1 MNLRRTITGCV
12 MAILFATVMTFG
24 FFLQVF
30 FPPSCLYAGTMES
43 LTKAAGKGDSVAC
56 FHIGLMYDR
65 GSGVGKNREE
75 AEKWFKEGEDL
86 IDPLRLDII
95 RLAIGETKEL
105 PKDRSDAVNRY
116 RLKAE
121 KGDTALQLLLGS
133 LYTIPQVQDEAVKW
147 YRLAAEGNC
156 AYAQFIVAQLLDQED
171 EKIVW
176 YQRAGENGYV
186 NAYGEIGDIQRGKK
200 NYAEM
205 LTWYRTAAER
215 GDVRTQER
223 LGDIL
228 KEGKIVPKDMAEA
241 VRYYK
246 LAADK
251 GSMTAIKTLAVIYEK
266 GEGVPKDAVEA
277 IRWYGKLAEQDGEY
291 GVRIAK
297 FYHAGKDVPR
307 DMAEALRWYRFATEK
322 GEASAFESL
331 IALYESG
338 KDMPRDMAEAL
349 KWHVKL
355 AEMDPDHYVRVAD
368 IYRFGE
374 GVPADI
380 KKALAYYQMALK
392 KSEGSG
398 ALEALGDLYSEGKD
412 IAKDIPQAL
421 NWYGKAAEKGNADAA
436 FKLAGILEMEKLN
449 RTEIDKW
456 FRRAAVLGSDKAQT
470 RVGLTYLSGDG
481 ASPDYRQAGQWLRKA
496 ANANNK
502 TAVEKL
508 AALYRNGLGAPL
520 AMKEAADKWRKENN
534 IDLSHN
540 PERALIKGSMIV
552 QQYGYPVAR
561 ETRAALKK
569 QQALRAAQIVASND
583 FLKMQKIPVVSDQKQ
598 TVYLDSITSGW
609 LPGEKKLF
617 ERYSDDDDA
626 AVCVMK
632 LDLFGAQGLLA
643 MNYDSLFKTKQV
655 TEKLEGRTA
664 YNHADAPAPEE
675 SYDGL
680 IIDATDRDFRPAI
693 FNRIFTKGK
702 ALLYDPSRSAKE
714 IFLKRGSG
722 GYANT
727 LEDAKQLLAG
737 DGVKNPLIVKA
748 IGTTTITD
756 VMVSDDD
763 AARIFAADK
772 LGSFLFAAKVAYA
785 FTDTLERAAMRGD
798 LKASVQLAEFYL
810 FGDKERRNY
819 ERGARWYAHAA
830 EKGHALG
837 QNNLG
842 AMYES
847 GQGVKQ
853 DYSTAAT
860 WYEKSAR
867 RGYAKA
873 QVNLAILYRNGWG
886 VGKDDTEALKWFTEA
901 EKQDYRMQQEETR
914 NRWHIPWGLLQDL
927 EEADRWQGRVKK
939 IVADEQKKK

>member
-1 MNLRRTITGCV
+1 MNLRRITMTGGV
-12 MAILFATVMTFG
+12 KAVLFATVMVSG
-24 FFLQVF
+24 FFLQML
-30 FPPSCLYAGTMES
+30 FPLACLYAGTLES
-43 LTKAAGKGDSVAC
+43 LTKAAGKGDAVAC
-56 FHIGLMYDR
+56 FRIGLMYDS

-75 AEKWFKEGEDL
+75 AEKWFKKGEEL
-86 IDPLRLDII
+86 IDPLRMDII
-95 RLAIGETKEL
+95 KLAIGKTKKL
-105 PKDRSDAVNRY
+105 PRESSDAVNRY

-121 KGDTALQLLLGS
+121 KGDTALQLFLGS

-156 AYAQFIVAQLLDQED
+156 AYAQFTVAQLLDQED

-186 NAYGEIGDIQRGKK
+186 NAYEEIGDIQRGKK
-200 NYAEM
+200 NYTEM
-205 LTWYRTAAER
+205 LTWYR
-215 GDVRTQER
+215 
-223 LGDIL
+223 
-228 KEGKIVPKDMAEA
+228 
-241 VRYYK
+241 

-251 GSMTAIKTLAVIYEK
+251 GSMTAVKTLAVIYEK
-266 GEGVPKDAVEA
+266 GEGIPKDAAEA

-291 GVRIAK
+291 GVKIAR

-307 DMAEALRWYRFATEK
+307 DMV
-322 GEASAFESL
+322 
-331 IALYESG
+331 
-338 KDMPRDMAEAL
+338 EAL

-368 IYRFGE
+368 IYRFGQ
-374 GVPADI
+374 GVPVDI
-380 KKALAYYQMALK
+380 KKALAYYQMALE
-392 KSEGSG
+392 KSEGSD

-412 IAKDIPQAL
+412 IAKDIPQAV
-421 NWYGKAAEKGNADAA
+421 NWYCKAAEKGSADASY
-436 FKLAGILEMEKLN
+436 KLAVILETEQLN
-449 RTEIDKW
+449 RAEADKW
-456 FRRAAVLGSDKAQT
+456 LRRAAILGSDKAQT

-481 ASPDYRQAGQWLRKA
+481 VSPDYRQAGQWLRKA

-502 TAVEKL
+502 TAMEKL

-540 PERALIKGSMIV
+540 PEGALIKGSMIV
-552 QQYGYPVAR
+552 QQYGYPAAR

-569 QQALRAAQIVASND
+569 QQALRAAQSVASSD
-583 FLKMQKIPVVSDQKQ
+583 FLKIQKIPVVSDQKQ
-598 TVYLDSITSGW
+598 TVYLDSITGGW

-617 ERYSDDDDA
+617 ERYGDDDDA
-626 AVCVMK
+626 AVCIMK

-643 MNYDSLFKTKQV
+643 GNYASLFKTKEV
-655 TEKLEGRTA
+655 TEKLDGKTA
-664 YNHADAPAPEE
+664 YHPSAAPVLEE

-680 IIDATDRDFRPAI
+680 IIDAADRHFRPAL
-693 FNRIFTKGK
+693 FNRIFTEAK
-702 ALLYDPSRSAKE
+702 ALLYDPSKLAKE

-722 GYANT
+722 VYANT
-727 LEDAKQLLAG
+727 LEDAKKLLAG

-748 IGTTTITD
+748 IGTTTTTD
-756 VMVSDDD
+756 VTVSDDD
-763 AARIFAADK
+763 AARIFAADR
-772 LGSFLFAAKVAYA
+772 LGRFLSVAKVAYV
-785 FTDTLERAAMRGD
+785 FTDTLERAAMQGD
-798 LKASVQLAEFYL
+798 LKAAVQLAEIYFL
-810 FGDKERRNY
+810 GDKGPRNY
-819 ERGARWYAHAA
+819 EKAARWYAYAA

-853 DYSTAAT
+853 DYETAAT

-867 RGYAKA
+867 QGYAKA

-886 VGKDDTEALKWFTEA
+886 VRKDDAEALKWFTEA
-901 EKQDYRMQQEETR
+901 GKQDYRMQQEETR
-914 NRWHIPWGLLQDL
+914 SRCHIPWGLLQDL
-927 EEADRWQGRVKK
+927 EEADKWLGRAKN
-939 IVADEQKKK
+939 IAADEQKKK